1 MIGLSGK
8 EERLKGPLALE
19 LKKLRNAKTPEE
31 RQAIVERIQ
40 KLKEHG
46 TKPKV
51 GKLKKNPKIG
61 RALNKPKFVEV
72 KKKTSSE
79 EPSMFDPKKG
89 LFSDFWKK
97 KKKKKDV
104 GYWEAGA
111 NSGEGWDTTDDT
123 DYSSVGYWESGGDQG
138 EGWDTTISSR
148 RGGSIKKAK
157 RKTIKRKKRRAAL
170 RGGRKELRGG

>member
-8 EERLKGPLALE
+8 EERLKGQLALE
-19 LKKLRNAKTPEE
+19 LKKLRNAKTPGE
-31 RQAIVERIQ
+31 RQAIGERIR
-40 KLKEHG
+40 KLKEYG
-46 TKPKV
+46 AKPKI
-51 GKLKKNPKIG
+51 GKLKKKPKIG
-61 RALNKPKFVEV
+61 KALNKPKFVPAA
-72 KKKTSSE
+72 KSSPE
-79 EPSMFDPKKG
+79 EPSMFDPEKG

>member
-1 MIGLSGK
+1 VIGLSGK

-61 RALNKPKFVEV
+61 RALNKPKFVPAA
-72 KKKTSSE
+72 KSSPE
-79 EPSMFDPKKG
+79 EPSMFDPEKG
-89 LFSDFWKK
+89 LSEVKH
-97 KKKKKDV
+97 
-104 GYWEAGA
+104 
-111 NSGEGWDTTDDT
+111 
-123 DYSSVGYWESGGDQG
+123 
-138 EGWDTTISSR
+138 
-148 RGGSIKKAK
+148 
-157 RKTIKRKKRRAAL
+157 
-170 RGGRKELRGG
+170 

>member
-1 MIGLSGK
+1 MIGSSGTK
-8 EERLKGPLALE
+8 GRLEGQLALE
-19 LKKLRNAKTPEE
+19 LEKFKNAKTPGE
-31 RQAIVERIQ
+31 RQAIGERIR
-40 KLKEHG
+40 
-46 TKPKV
+46 
-51 GKLKKNPKIG
+51 KLKKHGAKPKIG
-61 RALNKPKFVEV
+61 KARNKPKFVEV
-72 KKKTSSE
+72 KKKTSPK

>member
-1 MIGLSGK
+1 VIGSSGK
-8 EERLKGPLALE
+8 EERLKAQLALE
-19 LKKLRNAKTPEE
+19 LKKLKNANTPEAAA
-31 RQAIVERIQ
+31 AIKERIR

-46 TKPKV
+46 TKPKI
-51 GKLKKNPKIG
+51 GELKKNPKIG
-61 RALNKPKFVEV
+61 RALNKPKFV
-72 KKKTSSE
+72 KAPKPTPE
-79 EPSMFDPKKG
+79 EPNILDPEKG
-89 LFSDFWKK
+89 LFSDWWK

-104 GYWEAGA
+104 DYWDAGA